1 MPPEKVELLEQTVMA
16 LVVQAITD
24 YREDAVAIF
33 REETDLPQNIA
44 EDVTR
49 EAVDSMGVP
58 STHDR
63 LYGKVDI
70 KKAIYAFL
78 PEPTEVALML
88 DARAEEQS
96 DGAAT
101 VQMPQ
106 NSMRVKMM
114 RAGEE
119 IDAPGRLEQVMHR
132 GDRTYQVVTIIA
144 KYVYEEIDESQ
155 NLHRIIVACIP
166 NGILQD
172 KYNPTPAD
180 TIWLAGRDAPTLG
193 EDSGVRLS
201 YRKLQ
206 EKASW
211 RVREI
216 ELK

>member
-1 MPPEKVELLEQTVMA
+1 MA

-33 REETDLPQNIA
+33 REETDSPQNIA

-49 EAVDSMGVP
+49 EAMDSMGVP

-78 PEPTEVALML
+78 PEPAEVALML
-88 DARAEEQS
+88 DAKAEQQS
-96 DGAAT
+96 DGAAA
-101 VQMPQ
+101 VRMPQ
-106 NSMRVKMM
+106 NSMKVKMM

-119 IDAPGRLEQVMHR
+119 IDVPGRLEQVMHR

-144 KYVYEEIDESQ
+144 KYVYEEVGEGQ
-155 NLHRIIVACIP
+155 KLRRIIAACIP

-180 TIWLAGRDAPTLG
+180 TIWLAGRDAPTRG
-193 EDSGVRLS
+193 EDSRVELS

-206 EKASW
+206 EKADW

-216 ELK
+216 ELP